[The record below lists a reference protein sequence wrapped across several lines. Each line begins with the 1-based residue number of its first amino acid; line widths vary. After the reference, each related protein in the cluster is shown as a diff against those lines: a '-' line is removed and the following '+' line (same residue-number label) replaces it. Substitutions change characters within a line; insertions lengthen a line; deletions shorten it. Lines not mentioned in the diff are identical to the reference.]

1 MNSSDRFTAVAC
13 FFVSALWIAS
23 AIIGNDNSDLAIA
36 GLWGMV
42 GLLWLRDAK

>member
-1 MNSSDRFTAVAC
+1 MSTDRTTAVGC
-13 FFVSALWIAS
+13 FVVSALWVAS
-23 AIIGNDNSDLAIA
+23 ALIGGGDNSDLAIA